1 MPALQ
6 VKLKRR
12 KENNMNSDSVIIKII
27 IAILA
32 FGGMLMLAALLV
44 GLPIM
49 WLWNAILPDLLGV
62 STVSFWQA
70 CGLFILV
77 GILFRD
83 FKPSK

>member
-1 MPALQ
+1 
-6 VKLKRR
+6 
-12 KENNMNSDSVIIKII
+12 MNSDSVIIKVI

-70 CGLFILV
+70 CGLFILI